1 MCGLVGIVLGRLV
14 KRRVTAIDALTDL
27 FTKLLLRS
35 QHRGPYATGV
45 AWVKQD
51 GAIQVAKAP
60 LPARTFVQS
69 ALYMNWLLGVD
80 RPITYL
86 MGHTRWPSRGSIR
99 NPDNNHPIALPVGAG
114 QALALTHNGTLTA
127 VQRHFER
134 LGLPRTAHVDSELL
148 ARIAQRSTDEHGID
162 VAAFLHSLTP
172 LDGSMS
178 LALVATT
185 RPEEIVMLKG
195 NMPLEVWM
203 HPRSRVLVYAS
214 ETRILTQSIGSQAGW
229 EPVPLATGEALVI
242 NAHTWVLQRRP
253 FTFQGLTSEVTGAH
267 TGASR

>member
-14 KRRVTAIDALTDL
+14 KRRGTAIDALTDL
-27 FTKLLLRS
+27 FTKLLLLS

-51 GAIQVAKAP
+51 GAIQVSKAP
-60 LPARTFVQS
+60 LPARTFVQT

-80 RPITYL
+80 RQATFL
-86 MGHTRWPSRGSIR
+86 MGHTRWPSCGSIR
-99 NPDNNHPIALPVGAG
+99 NSDNNHPLMLPVGAG
-114 QALALTHNGTLTA
+114 RSLALTHNGTIPA
-127 VQRHFER
+127 VQRHFQR
-134 LGLPRTAHVDSELL
+134 LGLPRTAQVDSELL
-148 ARIAQRSTDEHGID
+148 ARLAQRSTDEHGID
-162 VAAFLHSLTP
+162 VEAFLHALMP

-178 LALVATT
+178 LAVVATT
-185 RPEEIVMLKG
+185 RPEEIVILKG

-203 HPRSRVLVYAS
+203 HPRSPVLVYAS
-214 ETRILTQSIGSQAGW
+214 EVGILTQAIGLQAGW

-253 FTFQGLTSEVTGAH
+253 FTFRGLASGITGDY
-267 TGASR
+267 TGASH